1 MGEVA
6 KKVGRIIAV
15 ATFAAGI
22 QAATPSPVSGYIT
35 PEPTGIGHEVVSHY
49 EDFPKEYSDIH
60 FISDE
65 RLFEVLGIN
74 NKTED
79 EKIEKLRVFRQKIYW
94 GENRISVL
102 LHDVKDRSG
111 VSTLRT
117 GIYYLERYH
126 IGIFL
131 YDDTNNSGESYNPQF
146 LPQTLGRYSSREDMI
161 RDLKGKDLSFENRSD
176 LGKAKTVIKCNL
188 PDTN

>member
-1 MGEVA
+1 MGEVV
-6 KKVGRIIAV
+6 KKVGRLIAV
-15 ATFAAGI
+15 AAVATGI
-22 QAATPSPVSGYIT
+22 QAATPSSVSGYIT
-35 PEPTGIGHEVVSHY
+35 PEPTGIGQEVVTHY

-60 FISDE
+60 FISDD
-65 RLFEVLGIN
+65 RLYEILGVN

-79 EKIEKLRVFRQKIYW
+79 EKIDKLRELRQKIYW

-102 LHDVKDRSG
+102 FNDVKDRAG

-126 IGIFL
+126 LGVFL
-131 YDDTNNSGESYNPQF
+131 YDDTKNSGESYNPQF

-176 LGKAKTVIKCNL
+176 LGKAKTVIKCKLND
-188 PDTN
+188 PN